1 MRELRPGLFH
11 WTTFHEGIRAP
22 VSSYYVEPAGALI
35 DARVPDEGIEPA
47 FSGRA
52 TPQQVIATI
61 GLHMRHADRFAEAFG
76 CRVRAPAEAR
86 ERLGDQASFAPYDD
100 GDEVAPGITAIQIG
114 VICPDEYALHIAHGA
129 GAISFADGLIHYGD
143 ALGFVPDGLLGDDA
157 EAIKAGLKDAFR
169 GLLERDFDD
178 LLFAHGEPL
187 VGGGQAAL
195 REFLERPVGEE
206 ESGEAL

>member
-1 MRELRPGLFH
+1 MRELRAGLFH
-11 WTTFHEGIRAP
+11 WTTFHEGIGAP

-86 ERLGDQASFAPYDD
+86 DR
-100 GDEVAPGITAIQIG
+100 
-114 VICPDEYALHIAHGA
+114 
-129 GAISFADGLIHYGD
+129 
-143 ALGFVPDGLLGDDA
+143 LGDDA
-157 EAIKAGLKDAFR
+157 KFEPYGDGDERAAGSTVTQ
-169 GLLERDFDD
+169 
-178 LLFAHGEPL
+178 
-187 VGGGQAAL
+187 VGVIIL
-195 REFLERPVGEE
+195 
-206 ESGEAL
+206 